1 MPGAALISAGAALA
15 GNLVQNHVQALRDKE
30 ARAWQEKMYDRQR
43 ADNLADNHPAA
54 QMERYKQAGINPNL
68 VTGAPTM
75 PGASVPSASQGS
87 RPAPFDDIV
96 TSAVEAANVAQ
107 TIKSQ
112 RLSDANETRRTDADI
127 ENQTKVANSQVSVNE
142 AKAEQLRQQ
151 IPHEEAEEQRRQAN
165 ERRLQALEE
174 RNKEMYDYYVNNVR
188 PHEDTMRGIE
198 EGKGKAEMD
207 MQQFAAAHQPEQY
220 EQQRKLTDA
229 QIQEYAD
236 RHNLSVY
243 DLKKARDEWSMME
256 RTINERFSAFQSD
269 IAASGYQAEILD
281 RQGQIL
287 LSELAKVRIFSSH
300 IQYNKETGMWEYKSE
315 LDKVQVISNMLFLS
329 EGSGSRFVTNVT
341 QAAVAAAVKKP
352 PVPVK

>member
-15 GNLVQNHVQALRDKE
+15 GNVIQNDIQDRRDRV
-30 ARAWQEKMYDRQR
+30 ARAWQEKMYERQR

-54 QMERYKQAGINPNL
+54 QMARYKQAGINPNL

-107 TIKSQ
+107 SIKSQ
-112 RLSDANETRRTDADI
+112 RLADANETRRTDASI
-127 ENQTKVANSQVSVNE
+127 ENETKVANSQVSVNE
-142 AKAEQLRQQ
+142 AQAERLRQQ

-243 DLKKARDEWSMME
+243 ELKKARDEWNMME
-256 RTINERFSAFQSD
+256 KTQGERLAAYQSEL
-269 IAASGYQAEILD
+269 SSKGYNAEILH
-281 RQGQIL
+281 RQGQL
-287 LSELAKVRIFSSH
+287 MLGELAKMRIFSH
-300 IQYNKETGMWEYKSE
+300 HMIYNKETDMWEFKSSR
-315 LDKVQVISNMLFLS
+315 DKAMVVENILFLS
-329 EGSGSRFVTNVT
+329 DGAGTRYGASILD
-341 QAAVAAAVKKP
+341 AAMSAAVKKI
-352 PVPVK
+352 

>member
-15 GNLVQNHVQALRDKE
+15 GNLIQNSVQENRDRV

-54 QMERYKQAGINPNL
+54 QMARYKQAGINPNL

-107 TIKSQ
+107 SVKSQ
-112 RLSDANETRRTDADI
+112 RIADANETRRTDAAI
-127 ENQTKVANSQVSVNE
+127 ENENKRTNSEVAVND
-142 AKAEQLRQQ
+142 ARAEQIRQT
-151 IPHEEAEEQRRQAN
+151 IPHEAAEE
-165 ERRLQALEE
+165 ERRKAAAARLDEIE
-174 RNKEMYDYYVNNVR
+174 KRNKEMYDYYVNNVR
-188 PHEDTMRGIE
+188 PHEETMRGIE

-207 MQQFAAAHQPEQY
+207 MQQFTATHQPEQY
-220 EQQRKLTDA
+220 EQQRKLTDS

-243 DLKKARDEWSMME
+243 ELRKARDEWNMME
-256 RTINERFSAFQSD
+256 KTQGERLAAYQSEL
-269 IAASGYQAEILD
+269 SSKGYNAEILH
-281 RQGQIL
+281 RQGQL
-287 LSELAKVRIFSSH
+287 MLGELAKMRIFSH
-300 IQYNKETGMWEYKSE
+300 HMIYNKETDTWEFKSE
-315 LDKVQVISNMLFLS
+315 RDKAKVVENILFLS
-329 EGSGSRFVTNVT
+329 DGAGTRYGASILD
-341 QAAVAAAVKKP
+341 AAMSAAVKKI
-352 PVPVK
+352 